1 MGSAGKKYN
10 KKAAPIKKII
20 QEPVAKK
27 PVQEPAMRKSLYE
40 PSTSR
45 KQPVQEPPAPA
56 SAPTETSK
64 IIPAPV
70 SISTKAA
77 KSAKASVSATYKT
90 KTIAKKTPQISTFLC
105 SRITFMYIMLSFST
119 SFSI

>member
-56 SAPTETSK
+56 STPTETSK
-64 IIPAPV
+64 LIPAPV
-70 SISTKAA
+70 SISTKA
-77 KSAKASVSATYKT
+77 KSAKASVSAAYKT
-90 KTIAKKTPQISTFLC
+90 KTIAKKTPQISMFLC
-105 SRITFMYIMLSFST
+105 SRIAFMYIMLSFST
-119 SFSI
+119 SFST